1 MKRMIQKTAAI
12 MMCVCLITICI
23 APYQTNAASYKINL
37 KNNQLFYILPG
48 NDSVDYQ
55 VKLTS
60 GNQLNGTMNCMT
72 SDPAKATISNDG
84 ALNILDAG
92 TFQVSVTYNG
102 ETITRKVQSLLRSD
116 WTRVI
121 NITNAQKITVSNN
134 HVATYKI
141 KNLMDFPLKV
151 TLNYNTY
158 DANMKPIQSERLH
171 DFIYLAAN
179 ETISYKE
186 IVPENVKYI
195 TVNHATFTYDQ
206 YGLDKISTKKVNIK
220 ENISTSKK
228 SKTTRVIKETVTN
241 TNSKNIL
248 VPYQTY
254 IYDKDGKIAS
264 ISYNTLK
271 VLPKQKNVF
280 SGKYY
285 TKKPAGQSE
294 YSSKMVYKFF
304 TPIPEF

>member
-1 MKRMIQKTAAI
+1 MLQLQHDFFCKKGVRMKRMIQKTAAI

-23 APYQTNAASYKINL
+23 APYQANAASYKINL

-60 GNQLNGTMNCMT
+60 GSQLNGTMSCMT
-72 SDPAKATISNDG
+72 SDAAKATISNDG

-121 NITNAQKITVSNN
+121 SITNAQKITVSNN
-134 HVATYKI
+134 RVATYKI

-206 YGLDKISTKKVNIK
+206 YCQTAHCGRRKPHFDFGGNTSPIVSYRHLPQTLRGLTADCRS
-220 ENISTSKK
+220 
-228 SKTTRVIKETVTN
+228 
-241 TNSKNIL
+241 L
-248 VPYQTY
+248 V
-254 IYDKDGKIAS
+254 
-264 ISYNTLK
+264 
-271 VLPKQKNVF
+271 
-280 SGKYY
+280 
-285 TKKPAGQSE
+285 
-294 YSSKMVYKFF
+294 
-304 TPIPEF
+304 

>member
-1 MKRMIQKTAAI
+1 MKRMIQKTATLI
-12 MMCVCLITICI
+12 MCFCLFTICI
-23 APYQTNAASYKINL
+23 TPSQANAASYKINL
-37 KNNQLFYILPG
+37 KDNQLFYILPG

-60 GNQLNGTMNCMT
+60 GSQLNGTMSCMT
-72 SDPAKATISNDG
+72 SDAAKATISNDG

-92 TFQVSVTYNG
+92 TFQVSVTYNS

-121 NITNAQKITVSNN
+121 SITNAQKITVSNN
-134 HVATYKI
+134 RVATYKI

-158 DANMKPIQSERLH
+158 DANMKLIQSERLH

-186 IVPENVKYI
+186 IVPENVRYI

-220 ENISTSKK
+220 ETVSTSKK
-228 SKTTRVIKETVTN
+228 SKITKVIKETVTN

-254 IYDKDGKIAS
+254 VYDKDGKIAS

-271 VLPKQKNVF
+271 VLPNQKNVF

-294 YSSKMVYKFF
+294 YASKMVYKFF

>member
-1 MKRMIQKTAAI
+1 MKRIIQKTVALI
-12 MMCVCLITICI
+12 MSVCLITICI
-23 APYQTNAASYKINL
+23 VPCQANATSYKINL
-37 KNNQLFYILPG
+37 KDNQLFYILPG

-60 GNQLNGTMNCMT
+60 GNQLNGTMSCMT
-72 SDPAKATISNDG
+72 SDAAKATISNDG

-102 ETITRKVQSLLRSD
+102 ETITRTVQSLLRSD

-121 NITNAQKITVSNN
+121 SITNAQKITVSNN

-141 KNLMDFPLKV
+141 KNSMDFPLKV

-158 DANMKPIQSERLH
+158 DANMKLIQSERLH

-179 ETISYKE
+179 ETMTYQE
-186 IVPENVKYI
+186 IVPDDVKYI

-206 YGLDKISTKKVNIK
+206 YGLDKISTKKVSIK
-220 ENISTSKK
+220 ETISTSKK
-228 SKTTRVIKETVTN
+228 SKITKVIKETVTN

-248 VPYQTY
+248 VPYQTLV
-254 IYDKDGKIAS
+254 YDKDGKIAS

-271 VLPKQKNVF
+271 VLPNQKNVF

-294 YSSKMVYKFF
+294 YATKIAYKFF

>member
-23 APYQTNAASYKINL
+23 APYQANAASYKINL
-37 KNNQLFYILPG
+37 KNNRLFYILPG

-60 GNQLNGTMNCMT
+60 GSQLNGTMSCMT
-72 SDPAKATISNDG
+72 SDAAKATISNDG

-121 NITNAQKITVSNN
+121 SITNAQKIAVSGN
-134 HVATYKI
+134 HVVSYKI

-158 DANMKPIQSERLH
+158 NANMKLIQSERLH

-186 IVPENVKYI
+186 IMPENVKYI

-220 ENISTSKK
+220 ETVSTSKK
-228 SKTTRVIKETVTN
+228 SKITKVIKETVTN

-254 IYDKDGKIAS
+254 VYDKDGKIAS

-271 VLPKQKNVF
+271 ILPKQKNVF

-285 TKKPAGQSE
+285 TKQPTGQSE
-294 YSSKMVYKFF
+294 YASKIVYKFF